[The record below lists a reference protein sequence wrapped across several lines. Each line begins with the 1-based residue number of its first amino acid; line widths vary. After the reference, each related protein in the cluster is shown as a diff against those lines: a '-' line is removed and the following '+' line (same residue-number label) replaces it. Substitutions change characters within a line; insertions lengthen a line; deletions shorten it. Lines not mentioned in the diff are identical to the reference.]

1 MGTAQKL
8 IDQELDLSWK
18 ECKGQRM
25 ITFQNVLMSLCG
37 DKDMARLL
45 EDTELAWTGLGIQ
58 EQYPLPW

>member
-18 ECKGQRM
+18 ECKGQWM